1 MATGLTGQSFELS
14 TSSSIFKLRVNWS
27 ETYNAETNTS
37 VVTIDSVEFMS
48 SGWYGFTYY
57 PDGVIRVNGVDVLT
71 MNAGS
76 GTHNC
81 RANSLNTWSTLK
93 KSGGALAT
101 GSTTVVHDADG
112 SKKIKIEVAGNY
124 YDWFVFFTKGGAEDQ
139 TGGAPWTCLGS
150 REVSLTTIPT
160 YTLTVKAATGSTISV
175 NRTYS
180 GYADTGAITHGTRL
194 YYNDMLKITFTASTN
209 YMVVTHTVNGA
220 TFTSGNTHKVSSDVA
235 VVATAQ
241 VLASTVGATDA
252 NIGATSTITVTKYN
266 TSYYHT
272 LEYEFGSLSGYITS
286 SGDVSSSASRFSN
299 TSIAFTLP
307 TSFYAQI
314 PNSTTGTCTIT
325 CRTYSSRTSST
336 QLGNATTCQFTA
348 TAANSKPTVVGTVT
362 DTDAVTVALT
372 GDSSKLIRYRS
383 NAQCS
388 IVATPKN
395 SSSIKAVKICGSTV
409 TGTTQNGIVSAS
421 KSYNNTSRTSFAFVA
436 TDSRGYETSVT
447 TTPTVINYIEL
458 SCDPI
463 MYRPAP
469 TGSEIKLSI
478 SGNFFRG
485 SFGAYSNT
493 LTLQYCY
500 KEAGGS
506 YGSWH
511 TIDSTLITIG
521 TSSYRSKSDIS
532 VGTEFDYHK
541 DYFFKIRAID
551 GAGGYNLTSLTKEVQ
566 VNRGI
571 PVFDW
576 GSDDFNVNVN
586 LMLKN
591 INILDIMYPVGSVY
605 MHSSNTI
612 PGVLADI
619 GTWESITT
627 GISGIYAL
635 KRTA

>member
-1 MATGLTGQSFELS
+1 MATGLTGQYFDLS
-14 TSSSIFKLRVNWS
+14 TSSSGFTVRVNWS

-37 VVTIDSVEFMS
+37 VVTIDSVQFKS
-48 SGWYGFTYY
+48 KTWYGHTYY
-57 PDGVIRVNGVDVLT
+57 PDGVIKVNGVTVLK

-76 GTHNC
+76 GDHNC
-81 RANSLNTWSTLK
+81 RANKTNTWNNLY
-93 KSGGALAT
+93 KSGGILAT
-101 GSTTVVHDADG
+101 GSATVLHDEDG
-112 SKKIKIEVAGNY
+112 SKKITIEVAGHEY
-124 YDWFVFFTKGGAEDQ
+124 AKFYFFTAGGPEDQ
-139 TGGAPWTCLGS
+139 KGGAPWSCLGS
-150 REVSLTTIPT
+150 KEVSLTTIPT
-160 YTLTVKAATGSTISV
+160 YTLGVQAETGSTISV

-180 GYADTGAITHGTRL
+180 GYANTGVITNGARL
-194 YYNDMLKITFTASTN
+194 YYNDMLKITFTASDN

-220 TFTSGNTHKVSSDVA
+220 TFTSGNTHTVSSDVNII
-235 VVATAQ
+235 ATAQ

-252 NIGATSTITVTKYN
+252 NIGAASTITVTKYN

-272 LEYEFGSLSGYITS
+272 LEYKFGSLSGYITS
-286 SGDVSSSASRFSN
+286 SGGVSSSASRFSN
-299 TSIAFTLP
+299 TSIAFTVP

-314 PNSTTGTCTIT
+314 PSAPAGTCTIT
-325 CRTYSSRTSST
+325 CRTYSSQTSST
-336 QLGNATTCQFTA
+336 QLGDATTCTFTA
-348 TAANSKPTVVGTVT
+348 TAANSNPTVAATVT
-362 DTDAVTVALT
+362 DTDSVTVALT

-395 SSSIKAVKICGSTV
+395 SSSITSVKICGLAI
-409 TGTTQNGIVSAS
+409 TGTTQNGVVTAS
-421 KSYNNTSRTSFAFVA
+421 RNYNNTSTTSFTFTA

-447 TTPTVINYIEL
+447 NTPTVINYIEL

-463 MYRPAP
+463 MYRPTP

-478 SGNFFRG
+478 SGNFYRG
-485 SFGAYSNT
+485 SFGAYTNT

-500 KEAGGS
+500 MEAGGS
-506 YGSWH
+506 YGDWH
-511 TIDSTLITIG
+511 TIDSSLITIG
-521 TSSYRSKSDIS
+521 TSSYRSKTDIS

-551 GAGGYNLTSLTKEVQ
+551 GAGGHNLTNLIKGVQ

-576 GSDDFNVNVN
+576 GADDFNVNVD

-591 INILDIMYPVGSVY
+591 VNILNIMYPVGAVY
-605 MHSSNTI
+605 MHSGNTI
-612 PGVLADI
+612 PTVLSDI
-619 GTWESITT
+619 GTWSSVTT
-627 GISGIYAL
+627 GISGIYAW